1 MMTWFGGL
9 HDDWISLVFRGFGG
23 IILHILLV
31 KNVIRSDKTQIKNN
45 TDLIFDPMKTKFK
58 LIIVYLSII
67 LFSVV
72 PEIDNF
78 VFLFISGSMHAG
90 YKFHIVCDKG

>member
-45 TDLIFDPMKTKFK
+45 TDLILTP
-58 LIIVYLSII
+58 
-67 LFSVV
+67 
-72 PEIDNF
+72 
-78 VFLFISGSMHAG
+78 
-90 YKFHIVCDKG
+90 